1 MVYMSRTV
9 MRRGC
14 WADALRVFPY
24 GLHISTSCFVFFLS
38 RIILTLDNPDRTT
51 QTVLDSGLI
60 WSSVGNQRCSSWGRT
75 VKPGL
80 QRCCHGDGQ
89 RRHGDFN
96 AVVMEMVWLLWPPQG
111 GDVCWLDRCGVHWY
125 QDQRPSLS
133 HTESY
138 QTQPLTVRVEKVVLS
153 NDLRDVHAFFQ
164 HLVITQVVGR
174 KAASPEAHLLDLLSP
189 GDRLG
194 HLPV

>member
-60 WSSVGNQRCSSWGRT
+60 WSSVGNQRCSSWGPKTVVVTHRVISDTTSDCTSGEGRPVQWPERHPRLFPAPRHHTGGREKGCVTRGPPFGPAQPRRPPWTPACLTPSDCTTPRT
-75 VKPGL
+75 
-80 QRCCHGDGQ
+80 H
-89 RRHGDFN
+89 
-96 AVVMEMVWLLWPPQG
+96 
-111 GDVCWLDRCGVHWY
+111 
-125 QDQRPSLS
+125 
-133 HTESY
+133 
-138 QTQPLTVRVEKVVLS
+138 
-153 NDLRDVHAFFQ
+153 
-164 HLVITQVVGR
+164 
-174 KAASPEAHLLDLLSP
+174 
-189 GDRLG
+189 
-194 HLPV
+194 